1 VEADLK
7 IAVEADPDNAVMGEL
22 ADETQIIPELH
33 ELPSDH
39 IHFHELPGSDP
50 QPSSEGEK

>member
-1 VEADLK
+1 MEADLK

-33 ELPSDH
+33 ELSSDH

-50 QPSSEGEK
+50 QPSSDEEK